1 MSYTTKLHTLRMLKK
16 QAADLSDFATPAIA
30 TGLGA
35 VGGLGVNEF
44 ILKNKSLKSKILS
57 ALLGGGIGLGIER
70 LVDYGA
76 AATTRDG
83 SDRRIDQGEKTTS
96 EVGKALREKGI
107 DPTPK
112 NIDTF
117 TDLWNE
123 HNNYFTNKKFVANA
137 AGTAAGMA
145 ANEWW
150 RKAWLADAANRLTS
164 VNTSIED
171 ALSKAKVTTEM
182 PPDVPALEAARA
194 AARESVDDLSNS
206 SILHVLKN
214 IANIVKPTM
223 IDANTGKKITRAVAA
238 RRAARGAR
246 GPIAGL
252 AASIGWNALAHNY
265 LVEKALRDFKTDKTT
280 LYALLNN
287 K

>member
-83 SDRRIDQGEKTTS
+83 SDRRIEQGEKTAS

-107 DPTPK
+107 DPTEK

-123 HNNYFTNKKFVANA
+123 HNNYFTNKELVANV
-137 AGTAAGMA
+137 AGTTAGTV

-150 RKAWLADAANRLTS
+150 RKAWLADALARKATLPAPGKS
-164 VNTSIED
+164 GK
-171 ALSKAKVTTEM
+171 LS
-182 PPDVPALEAARA
+182 PALRQTLDDI
-194 AARESVDDLSNS
+194 DDLSNS
-206 SILHVLKN
+206 GIRHVVKN
-214 IANIVKPTM
+214 IANVIKPTM
-223 IDANTGKKITRAVAA
+223 LNPVTGKKITRGAA
-238 RRAARGAR
+238 ALRAARGAR
-246 GPIAGL
+246 GPALGL
-252 AASIGWNALAHNY
+252 AASIGWNALAHDY

-280 LYALLNN
+280 VYALLNN